1 MGELQIELTKL
12 IGSKELSF
20 GCEINARWG
29 IKGKFLRKE
38 NLSEEVIFFYS
49 ERENIESL
57 QSKFVEIIGH
67 PATLSDFQIWLESKW
82 LEWEQKNKYTDKF
95 GEAKIMIWW
104 GNWIY
109 LGESIEYD
117 PSKYLID
124 QPEENLKAIIEFIK
138 SYN

>member
-38 NLSEEVIFFYS
+38 NLWEEVIFFYS

-67 PATLSDFQIWLESKW
+67 PATLSDLHKFL
-82 LEWEQKNKYTDKF
+82 NDKIDWSQSD
-95 GEAKIMIWW
+95 GK
-104 GNWIY
+104 G
-109 LGESIEYD
+109 IEYD
-117 PSKYLID
+117 WDNDSQGYRHSFCYESWQELMEQSDKVLQKIID
-124 QPEENLKAIIEFIK
+124 FIK
-138 SYN
+138 ANQ